1 MRSLRSVSVLAL
13 LAGVAAGPAQA
24 GSSPLQVIGLT
35 ADQRLVLFREDSP
48 QKTRPIGSVSG
59 LSGGDTKLV
68 GIDFRPATG
77 ALYGLGDAGGVYT
90 LDVTTA
96 QATFKSQLNVALSGT
111 SFGVDFNPT
120 VDRLRI
126 VSDNGQNL
134 RANVDDG
141 TTSVD
146 LALNNAGVPALG
158 VTGVAY
164 TNNDLDANTA
174 TTLFDIDTTLDQV
187 SIQAPPNNG
196 SLNPSGKLLVDTGA
210 SVGFDIY
217 SRLLQGRSVTSTAF
231 ATLNVGGRAGFFK
244 INLLAG
250 EATLR
255 NWFPF
260 NDQVVD
266 IAIPLAQ

>member
-1 MRSLRSVSVLAL
+1 
-13 LAGVAAGPAQA
+13 
-24 GSSPLQVIGLT
+24 
-35 ADQRLVLFREDSP
+35 
-48 QKTRPIGSVSG
+48 
-59 LSGGDTKLV
+59 
-68 GIDFRPATG
+68 
-77 ALYGLGDAGGVYT
+77 
-90 LDVTTA
+90 
-96 QATFKSQLNVALSGT
+96 VALSGIE
-111 SFGVDFNPT
+111 FGVDFNPT

-146 LALNNAGVPALG
+146 LALNNAGVTALG
-158 VTGVAY
+158 VTGVGY

-196 SLNPSGKLLVDTGA
+196 SLNPSGKLLVDVG
-210 SVGFDIY
+210 SPVGFDIY
-217 SRLLQGRSVTSTAF
+217 SRLSQGRSVAAIGF
-231 ATLNVGGRAGFFK
+231 ASLSVGGRAGFFR

-260 NDQVVD
+260 SDQVVD
-266 IAIPLAQ
+266 IALPLAQ